1 MVMMMSEITKR
12 YYDEAY
18 KEAYEEEKRN
28 CAIRILNN
36 AIPKGYTIE
45 QIAGFCGFSLSYL
58 MEVIESI

>member
-1 MVMMMSEITKR
+1 MLMSEITKR

-18 KEAYEEEKRN
+18 KEAYKEEERN
-28 CAIRILNN
+28 STIRILNN

-45 QIAGFCGFSLSYL
+45 QIAKFCGFSPSHL